1 MKQTCDYIR
10 GSFFFCNRAIVPF
23 LIFFAVAVIYAAPLF
38 KNINNW
44 GQMDWDQF
52 TFWNAVPRKTILTY
66 HQFPLWNPY
75 SNGGNVLL
83 AHPHS
88 SFLSPFYLLVLIFG
102 PVPGIKLH
110 IIIFLILGLSGMFL
124 FLKHLG
130 LKEIA
135 SYAGSFIFMLS
146 SIYPLHLA
154 EGHVEWL
161 GMAFVPW
168 LFLSYVKSIE
178 KREYVYTGILFFT
191 LMILGGNV
199 YISAIM
205 ALCLAL
211 YSLIRLWQ
219 EKRIVWLKN
228 IVIIFLGAFLLSS
241 LKLFPMLE
249 FLSHSPRR
257 IESVEKNSPLLLPV
271 ILLDREQGELY
282 SLTKWNS
289 PEKKMRVKNNPEMEP
304 RGQARST
311 IFGALSGDIL
321 SGTPGQGRGTSR
333 RIDYGWHE
341 YGAYVGIIPLLLC
354 AAGIFFN
361 FKKEWPLLLVGI
373 IFLLLSLGGGS
384 PVNLWKIAHS
394 LPVYNAL
401 HVPSRL
407 ILIFIFT
414 LSIFSG
420 LGLSKIEEH
429 MEKTNGGRP
438 AVCLI
443 ALFILFDLCAVNG
456 PILKQAFV
464 IAPVRLKEHAEFRQ
478 RYDSA
483 NFYHGLSRS
492 AMYPVFLSNS
502 GILDAYEVIH
512 VRKGHVL
519 AAHDPGYRGEVYLAS
534 GKGSAAIASFS
545 PNKIVVSVNADD
557 RDTLVLNQ
565 NYYKGWRV
573 EGDRHMRAVAF
584 NGVIAS
590 GVSPADTTIIFRY
603 RPDSFIMGCI
613 VSGISML
620 AGLALYARGYMR
632 RICESH

>member
-1 MKQTCDYIR
+1 MYKK
-10 GSFFFCNRAIVPF
+10 AIVPF

-52 TFWNAVPRKTILTY
+52 TFWNAAPRKTILTY

-102 PVPGIKLH
+102 PVPGIKLQ
-110 IIIFLILGLSGMFL
+110 IIIFLILGLSGMFFL
-124 FLKHLG
+124 LKHLG
-130 LKEIA
+130 LKEIPA
-135 SYAGSFIFMLS
+135 YTGSCIFMLS
-146 SIYPLHLA
+146 SIYPLHLT

-168 LFLSYVKSIE
+168 LFLSYLKSAE
-178 KREYVYTGILFFT
+178 ERKYVYTGILLFA

-199 YISAIM
+199 YLSAIM
-205 ALCLAL
+205 ALFLAL

-257 IESVEKNSPLLLPV
+257 IESAEKNSPLLLPV

-341 YGAYVGIIPLLLC
+341 YGAYVGIIPLLLFTV
-354 AAGIFFN
+354 GVFLK
-361 FKKEWPLLLVGI
+361 FKEHWPLFLTGV
-373 IFLLLSLGGGS
+373 IFLMLSLGRGS
-384 PVNLWKIAHS
+384 PLNLWEIVHS
-394 LPVYNAL
+394 LPVYNSL
-401 HVPSRL
+401 HVPSRV
-407 ILIFIFT
+407 ILVFVFV
-414 LSIFSG
+414 LSIFCG
-420 LGLSKIEEH
+420 FGLSKIEEYTG
-429 MEKTNGGRP
+429 KIKRGRP
-438 AVCLI
+438 AVYLTV
-443 ALFILFDLCAVNG
+443 LFILFDLCAVNG
-456 PILKQAFV
+456 SILRQAFV
-464 IAPVRLKEHAEFRQ
+464 VAPMRLQEHAEFRQ

-483 NFYHGLSRS
+483 NFYPGISRS

-502 GILDAYEVIH
+502 GILDAYEVSHVKKGNVLTIH
-512 VRKGHVL
+512 N
-519 AAHDPGYRGEVYLAS
+519 PGYRGEVYLAG
-534 GKGSAAIASFS
+534 GKGSAAMVSFS
-545 PNKIVVSVNADD
+545 PNKIVVAVNADD

-584 NGVIAS
+584 NGLIAA
-590 GVSPADTTIIFRY
+590 GVGPADTRIIFRY

-632 RICESH
+632 RI